1 MPIDIEADENSAE
14 HIDSSGENQNGG
26 EEDNSLSERK
36 NQSNWK
42 KLAKSNKQ
50 KDKEIERL
58 RIELAKRSTGKSD
71 DGDDEDDTDFDEED
85 DSDDSEVL
93 TGSDA
98 RFFFIENPEA
108 KLYREEMEELLDDNP
123 KRKALSLE
131 DLYLLAKTR
140 FPKSTS
146 KKTFDVSSSAKT
158 DVSKIDT
165 SKMSAEEIDALPR
178 DVYKK
183 LFMTKK

>member
-1 MPIDIEADENSAE
+1 MPDDIEADASSAE

-26 EEDNSLSERK
+26 EEDNSLGEKK
-36 NQSNWK
+36 NQSNFK

-50 KDKEIERL
+50 KDREIERL
-58 RIELAKRSTGKSD
+58 RAELAKRSTGKSD
-71 DGDDEDDTDFDEED
+71 DGDDEDDSDFDDED
-85 DSDDSEVL
+85 DTDSSEVL

-108 KLYREEMEELLDDNP
+108 KQYREEMEELLDDNP

-140 FPKSTS
+140 FPKSVS
-146 KKTFDVSSSAKT
+146 KKTFDVSSGSKT
-158 DVSKIDT
+158 DVSKIDV

-178 DVYKK
+178 DVYKR
-183 LFMTKK
+183 LFMNKK